1 MNIKSCEQKE
11 KSQYQIIVEIS
22 PEEFESAVGKAFLK
36 NKKSISVPGFRRGKA
51 PRKIVERMYGATVFH
66 SEALDM
72 LLPDVLEFADKETT
86 VRTVGYPQISD
97 VDIKEGENSVDI
109 TVMTAI
115 YPEVKLGEYKGLSA
129 VKPDAEIPESAVDA
143 EIAAARMR
151 GARIEK
157 ADRPAVEGDVT
168 VIDYDGYL
176 DGERFEGGKA
186 EGYELEL
193 GSKAFIPGFEDKLIG
208 MVPGEER
215 DIDLVFPENYTE
227 HLAGKPVVFKIKLH
241 EIKEK
246 LLPELDDEFAKDV
259 SEFDTLDEYKADIRE
274 RLKTA
279 RQADADAA
287 FENALL
293 EKVVENLEV
302 DIPDAM
308 IEEQMDMA
316 INNFSQQIQAYGM
329 KPESYLQMM
338 NLTPETFRENIRSN
352 AEKQVRVNL
361 ALEKIAEIEAF
372 EVTAEEIEKEYQE
385 ASERFGMEIDE
396 IKKNVDEEKVIAE
409 IKTRHAARVITENA
423 TAEAPPPEGEADSG
437 EGKAKKPASKSKASS
452 TKKTTA
458 KKADDTD
465 DDAAEAPK
473 EKAKKAPTKK
483 AAASVDD
490 IAAEAPKE
498 KTKKSPAKKTVA
510 GDEAAAEEPKS
521 KPKKAPAKKKAE
533 DAK

>member
-1 MNIKSCEQKE
+1 
-11 KSQYQIIVEIS
+11 
-22 PEEFESAVGKAFLK
+22 
-36 NKKSISVPGFRRGKA
+36 
-51 PRKIVERMYGATVFH
+51 
-66 SEALDM
+66 
-72 LLPDVLEFADKETT
+72 
-86 VRTVGYPQISD
+86 
-97 VDIKEGENSVDI
+97 
-109 TVMTAI
+109 
-115 YPEVKLGEYKGLSA
+115 
-129 VKPDAEIPESAVDA
+129 
-143 EIAAARMR
+143 
-151 GARIEK
+151 
-157 ADRPAVEGDVT
+157 
-168 VIDYDGYL
+168 
-176 DGERFEGGKA
+176 
-186 EGYELEL
+186 
-193 GSKAFIPGFEDKLIG
+193 
-208 MVPGEER
+208 
-215 DIDLVFPENYTE
+215 
-227 HLAGKPVVFKIKLH
+227 
-241 EIKEK
+241 
-246 LLPELDDEFAKDV
+246 
-259 SEFDTLDEYKADIRE
+259 
-274 RLKTA
+274 
-279 RQADADAA
+279 
-287 FENALL
+287 
-293 EKVVENLEV
+293 LEV